1 MSQETVLTPEVIG
14 EMLSAKQ
21 YSRLAAELASYMPQ
35 DTALLMDEL
44 EPREMIRVYRLMSKD
59 LAAETFVSL
68 DVDTQKTLINAFS
81 DAELREVVSEL
92 YVDDTVDILE
102 EMPANLVH
110 RILANT
116 APDIRRAINEI
127 LKYPENSAGSIMTV
141 EFINLSRSM
150 TVSEA
155 FDKIRKTGV
164 DKETVYTCYVTD
176 KNRHL
181 EAVVTVQ
188 SMLLCDPGATVE
200 SVMDENVISCRTTDD
215 REDVANMLKK
225 YDFLALPVVDGEN
238 RLVGIV
244 TIDDAIDVLT
254 DETTA
259 DMEMMAA
266 ILPSEKPYLKTGVF
280 ETCKQ
285 RIPWLL
291 FLMLSATFTAAIIT
305 RAEEAL
311 ATHVVL
317 TAFIPMLMGTGGN
330 ASGQSS
336 VTVIRGLSLGEVT
349 FGDWLR
355 VLWKELRV
363 SLLCGVILSTVNFAK
378 VILFDRLSVQI
389 AAVISLTLLLVVALA
404 KSIGCLLPIA
414 AKRLGFDP
422 AVMASPFITT
432 LVDALALAAYFAIA
446 QAMLPM

>member
-155 FDKIRKTGV
+155 FDKI
-164 DKETVYTCYVTD
+164 
-176 KNRHL
+176 
-181 EAVVTVQ
+181 
-188 SMLLCDPGATVE
+188 
-200 SVMDENVISCRTTDD
+200 
-215 REDVANMLKK
+215 
-225 YDFLALPVVDGEN
+225 
-238 RLVGIV
+238 
-244 TIDDAIDVLT
+244 
-254 DETTA
+254 
-259 DMEMMAA
+259 
-266 ILPSEKPYLKTGVF
+266 
-280 ETCKQ
+280 
-285 RIPWLL
+285 
-291 FLMLSATFTAAIIT
+291 
-305 RAEEAL
+305 
-311 ATHVVL
+311 
-317 TAFIPMLMGTGGN
+317 
-330 ASGQSS
+330 
-336 VTVIRGLSLGEVT
+336 
-349 FGDWLR
+349 
-355 VLWKELRV
+355 
-363 SLLCGVILSTVNFAK
+363 
-378 VILFDRLSVQI
+378 
-389 AAVISLTLLLVVALA
+389 
-404 KSIGCLLPIA
+404 
-414 AKRLGFDP
+414 
-422 AVMASPFITT
+422 
-432 LVDALALAAYFAIA
+432 
-446 QAMLPM
+446 

>member
-1 MSQETVLTPEVIG
+1 MSENIVLTPEEIG
-14 EMLSAKQ
+14 ELLEGKQ
-21 YSRLAAELASYMPQ
+21 YSTLAATLASYMPQ
-35 DTALLMDEL
+35 DTAPLMEEL
-44 EPREMIRVYRLMSKD
+44 SPGEMIRVYRLMPKD

-68 DVDTQKTLINAFS
+68 DTEAQKTLINAFS
-81 DAELREVVSEL
+81 DTELRDVVSEL

-110 RILANT
+110 RILSNT
-116 APDIRRAINEI
+116 APDMRKAINEI

-155 FDKIRKTGV
+155 FARIRETGV

-176 KNRHL
+176 KDRRL

-188 SMLLCDPGATVE
+188 SMLLCDPSDTIA
-200 SVMDENVISCRTTDD
+200 SIMDENVISCRTTDD
-215 REDVANMLKK
+215 RENVANMLKK

-254 DETTA
+254 DEATA

-266 ILPSEKPYLKTGVF
+266 ILPSEKPYLKTGIF

-291 FLMLSATFTAAIIT
+291 FLMLSATFTAGIIT
-305 RAEEAL
+305 HAEEAL
-311 ATHVVL
+311 AAHVAL

-349 FGDWLR
+349 FSDWLR

-363 SLLCGVILSTVNFAK
+363 SLLCGITLAAVNFAK
-378 VILFDRLSVQI
+378 VLFFDGLSVPF
-389 AAVISLTLLLVVALA
+389 ATVISLTLILVVTLA

-432 LVDALALAAYFAIA
+432 LVDALALTAYFAIA
-446 QAMLPM
+446 QAILPI

>member
-1 MSQETVLTPEVIG
+1 M
-14 EMLSAKQ
+14 
-21 YSRLAAELASYMPQ
+21 YS
-35 DTALLMDEL
+35 
-44 EPREMIRVYRLMSKD
+44 
-59 LAAETFVSL
+59 
-68 DVDTQKTLINAFS
+68 
-81 DAELREVVSEL
+81 
-92 YVDDTVDILE
+92 
-102 EMPANLVH
+102 
-110 RILANT
+110 
-116 APDIRRAINEI
+116 
-127 LKYPENSAGSIMTV
+127 
-141 EFINLSRSM
+141 
-150 TVSEA
+150 
-155 FDKIRKTGV
+155 
-164 DKETVYTCYVTD
+164 CYVTD
-176 KNRHL
+176 KNGHL

-363 SLLCGVILSTVNFAK
+363 SLLCGVILSAVNFAK